1 MRSLLIA
8 VLVAVYCA
16 ALTGIGTAQT
26 KQRVDFAPGSSSAE
40 VKGSIRG
47 YGYRDYIVRAAAGQ
61 SGHIRLKAANRFT
74 VLTVFLPNGENL
86 EGAAEVNEYNG
97 ELPAAGDYVVRVGM
111 MRAEARRRNSA
122 VKYLLRVSIR

>member
-1 MRSLLIA
+1 MRTPLTA
-8 VLVAVYCA
+8 VFILVLCA
-16 ALTGIGTAQT
+16 ALTGTGIAQT
-26 KQRVDFAPGSSSAE
+26 KQRVKFSTGSSYAE

-61 SGHIRLKAANRFT
+61 SGHIRLKSANRFT

-97 ELPAAGDYVVRVGM
+97 ELPAAGDYVVRIGM

-122 VKYLLRVSIR
+122 ARYVLSISIR